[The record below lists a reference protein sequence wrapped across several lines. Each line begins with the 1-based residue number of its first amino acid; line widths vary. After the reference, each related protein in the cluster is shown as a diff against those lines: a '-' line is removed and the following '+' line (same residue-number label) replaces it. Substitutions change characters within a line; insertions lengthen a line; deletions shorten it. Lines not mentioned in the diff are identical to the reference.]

1 MMSNAYAV
9 YLCNDH
15 SPDAAIRRGLEAAG
29 CRLVVR
35 RTVGEALAALSEGC
49 RPADALPPLAETA
62 LEDPPDAGETPC
74 PPAVVVAEVDA
85 GALVLLSLL
94 NEWRGGAPDAGI
106 HLGADRLP
114 PAVLIFDRR
123 ENDIRIVAKALEL
136 GAWRYLLGSD
146 PELERE
152 LAVHAVARRLAGCP
166 PACPAS
172 PADTARSARSDPA
185 GGPARRRDLELEWDA
200 RGRIVRSR
208 SGHALLSAAEARVF
222 GMLYG
227 NRGRVTPMA
236 ALAREVFS
244 PDELAAHQAGDGEL
258 DAHAV
263 GQRLRPLMMRLRR
276 KLLACPEVSGRL
288 ISVRGRGYMLR

>member
-9 YLCNDH
+9 YLCNGH
-15 SPDAAIRRGLEAAG
+15 GPDAAIRRGLEGAG

-35 RTVGEALAALSEGC
+35 RTVGEALAALTEGC

-62 LEDPPDAGETPC
+62 TEDPPDAGETPC
-74 PPAVVVAEVDA
+74 PPALVVAEVDA

-94 NEWRGGAPDAGI
+94 NEWRAGAPDAGI

-123 ENDIRIVAKALEL
+123 ENDIRIAAKALEL

-152 LAVHAVARRLAGCP
+152 LAVHAVARRLAGCAP
-166 PACPAS
+166 DRPAV
-172 PADTARSARSDPA
+172 PADAARSDPA

-258 DAHAV
+258 DAHAL

-276 KLLACPEVSGRL
+276 KLMACPEASGRL